1 MKYKLNNAFLTY
13 SKYDIT
19 YISDIYYISKIYDI
33 KYNIFPILMCDII
46 YLFIYVHVTYF
57 VYLRQC
63 TINTNFVIF
72 SPDNLLY
79 ISQARYVAWLI
90 YHENNP
96 QIFQF
101 EHYLYISIKL
111 VNEYASFLALIMESF
126 ITKSNNGCHKFN
138 LRRLSNNV
146 FQDILILNT
155 IYMCVLW
162 EWSR

>member
-1 MKYKLNNAFLTY
+1 MLFWHIVNM
-13 SKYDIT
+13 S
-19 YISDIYYISKIYDI
+19 ISDIYCISKIYDI
-33 KYNIFPILMCDII
+33 KYDIFPVLMCDII

-101 EHYLYISIKL
+101 EHYPYISIKL

-126 ITKSNNGCHKFN
+126 IIKSNNGCHKFN
-138 LRRLSNNV
+138 LRRLSNHV